1 MSEVEVRR
9 EVHRVVGNG
18 GSSKQC
24 IGRWGSGGRCF
35 GMPAVG
41 VRREVLRDAGSG
53 SQVSSAWGGV
63 QAEGASCGGGVR
75 PEVFW
80 DARGGGQVGGASGC
94 GQRGQARCALGGG
107 DLAGGASGFA
117 RWGSRGRCFRMQ
129 VEGVRW
135 EVLQDAPGG
144 WGVMGEVLPDAGSGS
159 QASSAGG
166 WVRVE
171 VLRAVG
177 IRREVLWDA
186 PGEGQVGGASGCGLL
201 GQANCALGGGGFARG
216 ASGCTGR
223 GSGGRCF
230 RMGTAGDR
238 REVLRDAGSGSQ
250 ASSAS
255 EGGGQAEEASCGGG
269 SGGKSLGGMPLV
281 EVRWE
286 VHRVVGSGVRQGV
299 HWAVGVWREVHQ
311 DLSVGG
317 LVGGAS
323 GCRR

>member
-1 MSEVEVRR
+1 
-9 EVHRVVGNG
+9 
-18 GSSKQC
+18 
-24 IGRWGSGGRCF
+24 
-35 GMPAVG
+35 
-41 VRREVLRDAGSG
+41 
-53 SQVSSAWGGV
+53 
-63 QAEGASCGGGVR
+63 
-75 PEVFW
+75 
-80 DARGGGQVGGASGC
+80 
-94 GQRGQARCALGGG
+94 
-107 DLAGGASGFA
+107 
-117 RWGSRGRCFRMQ
+117 MQ

-286 VHRVVGSGVRQGV
+286 VHRVVGGGVRQGV
-299 HWAVGVWREVHQ
+299 HWAVGVWREVNR
-311 DLSVGG
+311 DLRAGVWWEVLPDARGFRMQEAPDPATRSPTHR
-317 LVGGAS
+317 LTPGAHS
-323 GCRR
+323 PVHLLPDPCHPTHRTPDPANHNPTHCMPDPHRQPPNAPPACPPQPTSHLTPAA